1 MIAYSKF
8 STKLIFLFF
17 LLLCFIACFCVL
29 LYGNRLSDC
38 MGEKEDIQELLNFLL
53 EYSTSLMGVG
63 VQTAR
68 VVHNTTRIAK
78 AFGFSLDMTIFQKS
92 IIMTIV
98 DDDDPL
104 HPKTSVDKIKPLAL
118 NFELISTLSALSWY
132 IYDNRPTLDEVWV
145 KFRTIMAKPRMSRWW
160 VLFLVSCANA
170 SFCRLFGGDGIAMAV
185 VFLATLVGFLI
196 RQEMMNRHM
205 NHLFIFVVSAFV
217 ASMVGGI
224 VVINHWGNT
233 PEIALASSVLYLIP
247 GVPLIN
253 SVIDFMDG
261 HVLAG
266 FSRLINACLLIICI
280 AIGLSITLL
289 ILGVNSL

>member
-1 MIAYSKF
+1 
-8 STKLIFLFF
+8 
-17 LLLCFIACFCVL
+17 
-29 LYGNRLSDC
+29 
-38 MGEKEDIQELLNFLL
+38 MGKKEDIQELLNFLL

-68 VVHNTTRIAK
+68 VVHNATRIAK
-78 AFGFSLDMTIFQKS
+78 AFGCSLDMTIFQKS

-98 DDDDPL
+98 DNDDLL

-132 IYDNRPTLDEVWV
+132 IYDNRPTLGEARV
-145 KFRTIMAKPRMSRWW
+145 KYEAIMAKPRMSRWL

-185 VFLATLVGFLI
+185 VFIATLTGFFI
-196 RQEMMNRHM
+196 RQEMMSRHM
-205 NHLFIFVVSAFV
+205 NHLFIFVVSSFV
-217 ASMVGGI
+217 ASLIGGI
-224 VVINHWGNT
+224 AVLNRWGNT
-233 PEIALASSVLYLIP
+233 PDIALASSVLYLIP

-266 FSRLINACLLIICI
+266 LSRLINAFLLIICI
-280 AIGLSITLL
+280 AIGLSVTLL

>member
-1 MIAYSKF
+1 MLYNM
-8 STKLIFLFF
+8 
-17 LLLCFIACFCVL
+17 FIVY
-29 LYGNRLSDC
+29 LYENRLSYS
-38 MGEKEDIQELLNFLL
+38 MSKKEDIQDLLNFLL
-53 EYSTSLMGVG
+53 DYSTSLMGVG

-68 VVHNTTRIAK
+68 VVHNATRIAK

-98 DDDDPL
+98 DNDDPL

-118 NFELISTLSALSWY
+118 NFEMISTLSALSWY
-132 IYDNRPTLDEVWV
+132 IYDHEPSLEEVRV
-145 KFRTIMAKPRMSRWW
+145 KFEAIMEKPRMSRWW

-185 VFLATLVGFLI
+185 VFVATLVGFFI
-196 RQEMMNRHM
+196 RQEMMKRHM
-205 NHLFIFVVSAFV
+205 NHLFIFVVSSCI
-217 ASMVGGI
+217 ASMIGGMA
-224 VVINHWGNT
+224 VINHLGNT
-233 PEIALASSVLYLIP
+233 PEIALAASVLYLIP

-266 FSRLINACLLIICI
+266 LSRLINAILLIICI
-280 AIGLSITLL
+280 AIGLSVTLI

>member
-1 MIAYSKF
+1 
-8 STKLIFLFF
+8 
-17 LLLCFIACFCVL
+17 
-29 LYGNRLSDC
+29 
-38 MGEKEDIQELLNFLL
+38 MGKKEDIQGLLNFLL

-68 VVHNTTRIAK
+68 VVHNATRIAK

-92 IIMTIV
+92 IIMTVV

-118 NFELISTLSALSWY
+118 NFEMISTLSALSWY
-132 IYDNRPTLDEVWV
+132 IYDHRPSLEEAWG
-145 KFRTIMAKPRMSRWW
+145 KYHAIMAKPRMSRWW

-185 VFLATLVGFLI
+185 VFTATLVGFFV
-196 RQEMMNRHM
+196 RQEMMSRHM
-205 NHLFIFVVSAFV
+205 NHLFVFVVSSFI
-217 ASMVGGI
+217 ASMIGGMA
-224 VVINHWGNT
+224 VTNHWGHT

-266 FSRLINACLLIICI
+266 LSRLINACLLIICI
-280 AIGLSITLL
+280 AIGLSVTLL
-289 ILGVNSL
+289 MLGVNSL

>member
-1 MIAYSKF
+1 
-8 STKLIFLFF
+8 
-17 LLLCFIACFCVL
+17 
-29 LYGNRLSDC
+29 
-38 MGEKEDIQELLNFLL
+38 MGKKEDIQELLNFLL
-53 EYSTSLMGVG
+53 DYSTSLMGVG

-78 AFGFSLDMTIFQKS
+78 AFGYSLDMTIFQKS
-92 IIMTIV
+92 IIMTVV
-98 DDDDPL
+98 DDNDPL

-118 NFELISTLSALSWY
+118 NFEMISTLSALSWY
-132 IYDNRPTLDEVWV
+132 IFDHRPDLAEARV
-145 KFRTIMAKPRMSRWW
+145 KFEAIMAKPRMSRWW
-160 VLFLVSCANA
+160 VLFLVACANA
-170 SFCRLFGGDGIAMAV
+170 SFCRLFGGDVTAMLV
-185 VFLATLVGFLI
+185 VFVATLIGFFI
-196 RQEMMNRHM
+196 RQEMMSRHM
-205 NHLFIFVVSAFV
+205 NHLFIFIVSSTV
-217 ASMVGGI
+217 ASMIGGI
-224 VVINHWGNT
+224 AVLNHWGGT

-266 FSRLINACLLIICI
+266 LSRLINAFMLIICI